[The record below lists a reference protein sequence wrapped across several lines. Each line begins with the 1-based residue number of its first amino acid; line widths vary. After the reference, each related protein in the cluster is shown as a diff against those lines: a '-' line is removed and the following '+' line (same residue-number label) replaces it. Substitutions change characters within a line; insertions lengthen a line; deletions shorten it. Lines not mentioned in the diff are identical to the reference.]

1 MFRLNEIAKKVHTK
15 SENLSFDEVLK
26 LVKKIKKEQ
35 DPPFK
40 KDDKDKRV
48 HLYPQSFLDYC
59 LQEICPSKVITTPQQ
74 KIVSKQILFLEE
86 VEHNSVTYQSKKFIS
101 LYEIRNAFVK
111 VYEKDFSLS
120 LAKKAMESSN
130 KTLKPVILKNDNTTS
145 WYYRSGYASTILH
158 LLAAKGIVK
167 L

>member
-1 MFRLNEIAKKVHTK
+1 MFRLNEIAKKIHTK

-35 DPPFK
+35 NPPFE

-48 HLYPQSFLDYC
+48 HLYPQSFLDCC
-59 LQEICPSKVITTPQQ
+59 LQEICPSKVTTVPQQ
-74 KIVSKQILFLEE
+74 KIASKQILFLEE
-86 VEHNSVTYQSKKFIS
+86 IEANTVTYQNKKFIS
-101 LYEIRNAFVK
+101 LYEIKNAFVK

-120 LAKKAMESSN
+120 LAKKAIESSN
-130 KTLKPVILKNDNTTS
+130 KTLKPVILKKDDTTS

-158 LLAAKGIVK
+158 LLAAKNILK

>member
-15 SENLSFDEVLK
+15 TENLSFSEVLK

-35 DPPFK
+35 NPPFE

-48 HLYPQSFLDYC
+48 HLYPQSFLDCC
-59 LQEICPSKVITTPQQ
+59 LQEICPSKVIVSKP
-74 KIVSKQILFLEE
+74 KKVSKQILFLEE
-86 VEHNSVTYQSKKFIS
+86 IEANTVTYQSKKYIS
-101 LYEIRNAFVK
+101 LYEIKNAFVK

-158 LLAAKGIVK
+158 LLAAKNILK

>member
-1 MFRLNEIAKKVHTK
+1 MFRLNEIAEKICTK

-35 DPPFK
+35 NPPFK

-48 HLYPQSFLDYC
+48 NLCPQSFLDYC
-59 LQEICPSKVITTPQQ
+59 LQEICPSKVTVSKP
-74 KIVSKQILFLEE
+74 KKVSKQILFLEE
-86 VEHNSVTYQSKKFIS
+86 IESNTVTYQSKKYIS

-120 LAKKAMESSN
+120 LAKKAIESSN
-130 KTLKPVILKNDNTTS
+130 KTLKPVILKRDDTTS

-158 LLAAKGIVK
+158 LLAAKNILK

>member
-35 DPPFK
+35 NPPFK

-48 HLYPQSFLDYC
+48 HLYLQSFLDYC
-59 LQEICPSKVITTPQQ
+59 LQEICPSKVIVSKP
-74 KIVSKQILFLEE
+74 KKVSKQILFLEE
-86 VEHNSVTYQSKKFIS
+86 IEANTVTYQSKKFIS

-130 KTLKPVILKNDNTTS
+130 KTLKPVILKNENTTS

-158 LLAAKGIVK
+158 LLAAKNILK

>member
-1 MFRLNEIAKKVHTK
+1 MFRLNDIAKKVHIK
-15 SENLSFDEVLK
+15 SENLSFSEVLK
-26 LVKKIKKEQ
+26 LVKKIKNEQ
-35 DPPFK
+35 NPPFI

-59 LQEICPSKVITTPQQ
+59 LQEICPSKVIAVPQP

-86 VEHNSVTYQSKKFIS
+86 VEQNSVTYQGKKYIS
-101 LYEIRNAFVK
+101 LYEIKKSFVK

-120 LAKKAMESSN
+120 IAKKAMESSN
-130 KTLKPVILKNDNTTS
+130 KTLKPVILKKDDTTS